1 MNRVGKTDRMS
12 KLSFSCHPE
21 LLTESQNRLKVHS
34 DKNDFCLLSRLHK
47 VPF

>member
-1 MNRVGKTDRMS
+1 MNKSGKDRQNV
-12 KLSFSCHPE
+12 KIVFSCHPE